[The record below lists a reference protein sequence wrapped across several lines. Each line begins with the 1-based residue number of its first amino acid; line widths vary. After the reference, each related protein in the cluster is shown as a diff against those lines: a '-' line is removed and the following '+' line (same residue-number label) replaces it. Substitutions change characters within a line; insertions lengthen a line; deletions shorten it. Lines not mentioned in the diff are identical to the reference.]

1 MATTKPEAKLAR
13 PPYDPE
19 LAVIRDTFPPF
30 GPITNELIIAHH
42 QDPSLYGPLPS
53 VSDLIKGR
61 PIVHKEYEIAGFK
74 ADDPPILL
82 SVFSPTPSTVDDTA
96 LRPCVYFMHGGGMIF
111 LDRHVGLEQPLDW
124 VMETGCVLVSVEYRL
139 APENPQPA
147 ALHDCYAGLTWVHS
161 HAAELTVDRARI
173 MVAGHSGGSGL
184 AAGIALFARDRADGP
199 GICAQLLACPMI
211 DDSNTSVSSRQFEDA
226 EPWDRKSN
234 VAAWAAVLEHRG
246 DDYGS
251 AVSPYF
257 APMRAKDLSGLPPA
271 WIDVGSTDV
280 FRDEAVSYAS
290 RLWVAGVQA
299 ELHVWP
305 GGFHGFDMMAPNSA
319 LGQKAAG
326 AKMNW
331 VKGIFGVH

>member
-1 MATTKPEAKLAR
+1 MAATNTQAKLAR

-61 PIVHKEYEIAGFK
+61 PIVHHEYKIMGFK
-74 ADDPPILL
+74 ADDPPILI
-82 SVFSPTPSTVDDTA
+82 SVFSPTAPCDNSP
-96 LRPCVYFMHGGGMIF
+96 RPCVYFMHGGGMIF
-111 LDRHVGLEQPLDW
+111 LNRHVGLEQPLDW
-124 VMETGCVLVSVEYRL
+124 VVETGCVLVSVEYRL
-139 APENPQPA
+139 APEDPQPA
-147 ALHDCYAGLTWVHS
+147 ALHDCYAGLCWVHS
-161 HAAELTVDRARI
+161 QADQLAVDRDRI

-184 AAGIALFARDRADGP
+184 AAGIALFARDRDGP
-199 GICAQLLACPMI
+199 AICAQLLACPMI
-211 DDSNTSVSSRQFEDA
+211 DDRNKSISSRQFEDE

-246 DDYGS
+246 DDYGED
-251 AVSPYF
+251 VSPYF
-257 APMRAKDLSGLPPA
+257 APARATDLTGLPAA
-271 WIDVGSTDV
+271 WIDVGSTDI

-290 RLWVAGVQA
+290 HLWEAGVQA

-319 LGQKAAG
+319 LGKQATR
-326 AKMNW
+326 AKMEW
-331 VKGIFGVH
+331 VKRIFGV

>member
-1 MATTKPEAKLAR
+1 MSGFKLAR
-13 PPYDPE
+13 PPYDAE
-19 LAVIRDTFPPF
+19 LAIIRDTFPPF

-42 QDPSLYGPLPS
+42 EDPSLYGPLPS

-74 ADDPPILL
+74 AEDPPVLL
-82 SVFSPTPSTVDDTA
+82 SVFTPTSSCDN
-96 LRPCVYFMHGGGMIF
+96 RPCVYFMHGGGMIF
-111 LDRHVGLEQPLDW
+111 LNRHVGLEQPLDW

-147 ALHDCYAGLTWVHS
+147 ALHDCYAGLRWIHS
-161 HAAELTVDRARI
+161 NSADLLGVDRTRI
-173 MVAGHSGGSGL
+173 MVAGHSGGSTL
-184 AAGIALFARDRADGP
+184 AAGIALFARDQEDGP

-211 DDSNTSVSSRQFEDA
+211 DDRNTSTSSRQFEDE
-226 EPWDRKSN
+226 EPWDRKSS

-246 DDYGS
+246 NDYGL

-257 APMRAKDLSGLPPA
+257 APARAEDLSGLPQA

-290 RLWVAGVQA
+290 RLWEAGVQA

-305 GGFHGFDMMAPNSA
+305 GGFHGFDMMAPNST
-319 LGQKAAG
+319 LGKKAIR
-326 AKMNW
+326 AKMDW
-331 VKGIFGVH
+331 IKTIFGTKV